1 MNPLAVGCL
10 VLAGLQVPQAPAG
23 APAAQPVTASVPASF
38 AEAVASYRT
47 GSYAE
52 AHAVFQSLLAVAGAA
67 AGSEL
72 LGNAALAALRLQRP
86 GDAEPAAQR
95 LTELGDSES
104 RALGAFL
111 LGHAALQRCQT
122 ATAAAKL
129 QDAEPGAWAAAER
142 AAGSAVEHWLQADTV
157 RGGWP
162 EAVRNAERAARLRD
176 EVQAQ
181 RQAAERNRPPPKQEP
196 DRPEPK
202 PTPRPETTPEEQVPE
217 AVQTR
222 LSNQDLARL
231 LERLQQKDREKR
243 LARQAQQRATA
254 VAGERDW

>member
-1 MNPLAVGCL
+1 MNLLAVGCL
-10 VLAGLQVPQAPAG
+10 VLAVLQVPQAPAG
-23 APAAQPVTASVPASF
+23 TPAAATSF
-38 AEAVASYRT
+38 AEAVASYRA
-47 GSYAE
+47 GRYAE
-52 AHAVFQSLLAVAGAA
+52 AHAGFQSQLAVAGAA

-95 LTELGDSES
+95 LTALLDPES

-111 LGHAALQRCQT
+111 LGHAAFQRCQT
-122 ATAAAKL
+122 AVAAAKL
-129 QDAEPGAWAAAER
+129 QDAEPGAWAGAER
-142 AAGSAVEHWLQADTV
+142 AVGLAIEQWLAADAA

-162 EAVRNAERAARLRD
+162 EAVRNAERAAQLRA

-196 DRPEPK
+196 DQPEPK
-202 PTPRPETTPEEQVPE
+202 PAPRPETTPEEQVPE
-217 AVQTR
+217 PVQTK

-243 LARQAQQRATA
+243 LARQAQQRALA
-254 VAGERDW
+254 VTGERDW